1 MRIIIILLLLKLSIS
16 YFNINIKNRII
27 KNQIIK
33 NILMKT
39 CYPNDENDKRKRRRD
54 IIINMPYFDMTYFDT
69 NYFNKSAS
77 NTSYL
82 DTKKNFILIADD
94 CEECKELLQTMDK
107 LNIKYSYIDKELYL
121 RNIINDDKNF
131 INLLFYK
138 EFKLIGFNLFDVYE
152 EIYSET

>member
-1 MRIIIILLLLKLSIS
+1 MKIIIILLLLKLSIS
-16 YFNINIKNRII
+16 YFNIKNRII

-33 NILMKT
+33 NNLMKT

-54 IIINMPYFDMTYFDT
+54 IIINMPYFDM
-69 NYFNKSAS
+69 NYFNKSVS
-77 NTSYL
+77 NTSHL
-82 DTKKNFILIADD
+82 DIKKNFILIWDD

-107 LNIKYSYIDKELYL
+107 LNIKYSYIDKDLYL
-121 RNIINDDKNF
+121 KNIINDDKNF

-152 EIYSET
+152 EIYSEI

>member
-1 MRIIIILLLLKLSIS
+1 MKIIIIILLLKLSII
-16 YFNINIKNRII
+16 YFNIKNRII

-33 NILMKT
+33 NNLMKT

-54 IIINMPYFDMTYFDT
+54 IIINMPYFDMTYFDM
-69 NYFNKSAS
+69 NYFNKSVS
-77 NTSYL
+77 NRSHL
-82 DTKKNFILIADD
+82 DIKKNFILIWDD

-107 LNIKYSYIDKELYL
+107 LNIKYSYIDKDLYL
-121 RNIINDDKNF
+121 KNIINDDKNF

-152 EIYSET
+152 EIYSEI

>member
-1 MRIIIILLLLKLSIS
+1 MKIIILLLLLKISIS
-16 YFNINIKNRII
+16 YFNIKNKIIINKII
-27 KNQIIK
+27 KN
-33 NILMKT
+33 NLMKT
-39 CYPNDENDKRKRRRD
+39 CYPNDENNKRKRGRD
-54 IIINMPYFDMTYFDT
+54 IIINMPYFDMTYFDM

-82 DTKKNFILIADD
+82 DIKKNFILIWDD

-107 LNIKYSYIDKELYL
+107 LNIKYSYIDKDLYL
-121 RNIINDDKNF
+121 KNIINDDKNF

-138 EFKLIGFNLFDVYE
+138 NFKLIGFNLFDVYE